1 MYSSSMF
8 RFGFRPKIGEP
19 GFSLEMPSGVR
30 KGCTFAGVGAFG
42 ETQLGVVLSHGIRK
56 YKYKSNLTFLK

>member
-19 GFSLEMPSGVR
+19 GFSLDTPTEVMEGV
-30 KGCTFAGVGAFG
+30 TFAGPGTFG
-42 ETQLGVVLSHGIRK
+42 EADLRVVLFHGIRK
-56 YKYKSNLTFLK
+56 YYKLI